1 MERLEAA
8 IRQARLEGIDVTV
21 AEQCLIS
28 RLNDR
33 QSAEETKEKAEEAK
47 ANTEMQLEASI
58 FAARYDAFGDLVK
71 MICMAKVIGL
81 QVDHAETK
89 LIALKAERKRKAD
102 TQKNLETAMLS
113 VRPDATEELEAV
125 VVVAEQEG
133 LNVVQ
138 AQLLLLQMRNERR
151 KVADASAHLV
161 KIVQNVSYDGE
172 SLKSL
177 EKAISEAIE
186 GGVSAENVEKARQLL
201 ASLFA
206 GKQLLDEALID
217 LQVAIKQRSL
227 PMLLDAVSTA
237 SEIGFQHEQLQISV
251 STAKAIIIEIKSE
264 EVEQSLQQSTEIS
277 TVDSFD
283 NLVIAIERAKGS
295 KVDSSMLLKAQ
306 IQLNDLRLK
315 KQEKDEIFSSLRK
328 AINGRDV
335 EMILIALQAAAER
348 DLGGQEVTCFFLF
361 FLSF

>member
-47 ANTEMQLEASI
+47 ANTEMQLEASM

-125 VVVAEQEG
+125 VVARSKS
-133 LNVVQ
+133 VV
-138 AQLLLLQMRNERR
+138 
-151 KVADASAHLV
+151 
-161 KIVQNVSYDGE
+161 
-172 SLKSL
+172 
-177 EKAISEAIE
+177 
-186 GGVSAENVEKARQLL
+186 
-201 ASLFA
+201 
-206 GKQLLDEALID
+206 
-217 LQVAIKQRSL
+217 
-227 PMLLDAVSTA
+227 
-237 SEIGFQHEQLQISV
+237 
-251 STAKAIIIEIKSE
+251 
-264 EVEQSLQQSTEIS
+264 
-277 TVDSFD
+277 
-283 NLVIAIERAKGS
+283 
-295 KVDSSMLLKAQ
+295 
-306 IQLNDLRLK
+306 
-315 KQEKDEIFSSLRK
+315 
-328 AINGRDV
+328 
-335 EMILIALQAAAER
+335 
-348 DLGGQEVTCFFLF
+348 
-361 FLSF
+361 